1 MAGPYNIPTAGPSG
15 SAGMFAA
22 WDTMRAAVNDLHLRV
37 AALEGGGAPFV
48 GAFDAFTAPYR
59 AHSLRR
65 LLGAYS
71 GPAVRVRRSSDNT
84 EQDIGFT
91 PAGDLDSAA
100 LLAFAGS
107 GSAFVATWFD
117 QSAGGRHFTQA
128 TAAAQPRIVN
138 AGVVDVVN
146 GKPAV
151 VFDGTDDHLISA
163 AAGLFA
169 AAAATVAAVL
179 KSNSNAVANAA
190 VFSESRAAS
199 NNGFWRP
206 LRGSSANWNVQA
218 TDDAGTALW
227 ANTATGSNVF
237 DLAQHQTFYAEGSA
251 VINTWKDNVAQ
262 HVAFSAPRAGATTP
276 IRSGLGA
283 HAGSTIT
290 SFYNGALQELVAW
303 PSNETASRAAVQTA
317 QKGFWGTP

>member
-1 MAGPYNIPTAGPSG
+1 MAGPYNIPTAGPQG
-15 SAGMFAA
+15 AAGMFAA

-37 AALEGGGAPFV
+37 AVLEGGEAPFV
-48 GAFDAFTAPYR
+48 GAFDAFAAPYR

-65 LLGAYS
+65 TLGAYT

-91 PAGDLDSAA
+91 STGDLDSSA

-107 GSAFVATWFD
+107 GSAYVVTWYD
-117 QSAGGRHFTQA
+117 QGAGARHFTQA
-128 TAAAQPRIVN
+128 TVAAQPRIVN
-138 AGVVDVVN
+138 AGVVEVVN

-151 VFDGTDDHLISA
+151 VFDGTDDHLIST

-169 AAAATVAAVL
+169 ATTATVAAVL

-190 VFSESRAAS
+190 VFSESRTAN

-218 TDDAGTALW
+218 TDDASGQLW
-227 ANTATGSNVF
+227 QLTATGSNLF
-237 DLAQHQTFYAEGSA
+237 DLAQHQAFYAEGSA

-262 HVAFSAPRAGATTP
+262 HVAFSAPRAGTTTP

-283 HAGSTIT
+283 HAGSTV
-290 SFYNGALQELVAW
+290 SNFYNGTLQEIIAW
-303 PSNETASRAAVQTA
+303 PTNETASRASIQTA